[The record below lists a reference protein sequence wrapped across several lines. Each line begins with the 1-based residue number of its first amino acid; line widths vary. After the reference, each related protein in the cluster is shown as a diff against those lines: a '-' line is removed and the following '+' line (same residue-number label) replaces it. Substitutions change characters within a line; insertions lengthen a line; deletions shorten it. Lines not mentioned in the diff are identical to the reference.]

1 MKTAI
6 FGFAGSGK
14 SSLFA
19 ALAGP
24 SAAAS
29 GSRAMV
35 KVPEPRLDPLEKL
48 FSAKK
53 VTYSEI
59 EYLDIPGGGGK
70 GDGLGDRVLSEIRPY
85 DCLLAVLDAFSGM
98 NDPMAQMRAIEADL
112 MVADMAVAEKR
123 LERMALE
130 KRKNKDL
137 VNPKEEDALKRAMAM
152 FEEERP
158 LRDDPEIATAPELKG
173 FKFLSAKPVLF
184 AWNLGENK
192 LAGFTAPEAKNGVE
206 HVVVSAALEA
216 ELSEIDDP
224 DERAMFMA
232 DLGIE
237 ESALDRVIAGT
248 YKLLGLITFLTAGEK
263 EVRAWAVR
271 AGSTAPVA
279 AGTIHS
285 DIEKG
290 FIRAE
295 VLGWDDFLK
304 AGDFKKAKEMGL
316 HRLEGK
322 TYVVQDGDI
331 VEFRFNV

>member
-14 SSLFA
+14 TSLFT

-24 SAAAS
+24 AAV
-29 GSRAMV
+29 GNNRAMV
-35 KVPEPRLDPLEKL
+35 KVPEPRLEPLIEL
-48 FSAKK
+48 FNPKK
-53 VTYSEI
+53 ITFSEI

-70 GDGLGDRVLSEIRPY
+70 GDGLGERVLSEIRPY
-85 DCLLAVLDAFSGM
+85 DCVLAVLDAFSGL
-98 NDPMAQMRAIEADL
+98 NDPKVQLGAIEADFL
-112 MVADMAVAEKR
+112 IADLSVIEKR

-137 VNPKEEDALKRAMAM
+137 VNPKEEALLQEALAML
-152 FEEERP
+152 EEERP
-158 LRDDPEIATAPELKG
+158 LRENEELSNAHELKG
-173 FKFLSAKPVLF
+173 YKFLTSKPVVF
-184 AWNLGENK
+184 AWNLPESD
-192 LAGFTAPEAKNGVE
+192 LADFELPADAPGVV
-206 HVVVSAALEA
+206 HVAVSAKLES
-216 ELSEIDDP
+216 ELGEIEDP
-224 DERAMFMA
+224 EEKRMFLD
-232 DLGIE
+232 DLGIAD
-237 ESALDRVIAGT
+237 SALDRVIGGT
-248 YKLLGLITFLTAGEK
+248 YRLLGLITFLTAGDK

-271 AGSTAPVA
+271 GGSPAPVA

-304 AGDFKKAKEMGL
+304 AGDFKKAKELGL

-322 TYVVQDGDI
+322 TYIVQDGDI
-331 VEFRFNV
+331 IEFRFNV